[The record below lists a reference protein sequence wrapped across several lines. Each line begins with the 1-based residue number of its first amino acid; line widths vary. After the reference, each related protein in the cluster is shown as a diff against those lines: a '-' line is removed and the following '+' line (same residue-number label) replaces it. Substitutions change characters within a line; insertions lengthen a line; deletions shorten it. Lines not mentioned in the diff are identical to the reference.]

1 MVELGWDNDKAEE
14 EAMATTFDP
23 FRDIGR
29 LLGGAVR
36 NPATAAM
43 PMDLYRKGEQFIAHV
58 DLPGVDPG
66 TVDVEDRTLT
76 IRAERKQDLDDQV
89 QWLSHERPAGTF
101 ARQVTLGYGVALDKI
116 EAEYRDGVLTLTI
129 PVAEEAKPR
138 KISVNHT
145 GNQHAIEGSTS
156 GSGQDDSNE

>member
-1 MVELGWDNDKAEE
+1 
-14 EAMATTFDP
+14 MATTFDP
-23 FRDIGR
+23 FRDIDR

-36 NPATAAM
+36 NPASAAM

-66 TVDVEDRTLT
+66 TVDVDVEDRTLT
-76 IRAERKQDLDDQV
+76 IRAERTQDLDDQV

-129 PVAEEAKPR
+129 PVAEEAKSR
-138 KISVNHT
+138 KISVSHT
-145 GNQHAIEGSTS
+145 GNQHAIEGGSS
-156 GSGQDDSNE
+156 GTNQVEDNK

>member
-1 MVELGWDNDKAEE
+1 
-14 EAMATTFDP
+14 MATTFDP
-23 FRDIGR
+23 FRDIDR

-36 NPATAAM
+36 NPASAAM

-66 TVDVEDRTLT
+66 TVDVDVEDRTLT
-76 IRAERKQDLDDQV
+76 IRAERTQDLDEQV

-116 EAEYRDGVLTLTI
+116 AADYHDGVLTLTI
-129 PVAEEAKPR
+129 PVAEEAKSR

-145 GNQHAIEGSTS
+145 GNQQAIEGVTANT
-156 GSGQDDSNE
+156 GQDGDSN

>member
-1 MVELGWDNDKAEE
+1 
-14 EAMATTFDP
+14 MATTFDP
-23 FRDIGR
+23 LRDLDR
-29 LLGGAVR
+29 LLAGAVR
-36 NPATAAM
+36 NPAASAM
-43 PMDLYRKGEQFIAHV
+43 PMDLYRKGELFIAHV

-66 TVDVEDRTLT
+66 TVDVDVEDRTLT
-76 IRAERKQDLDDQV
+76 IRAERTQDVDDQV
-89 QWLSHERPAGTF
+89 QWFSHERPAGTF

-145 GNQHAIEGSTS
+145 GNPQAIEGASADTS
-156 GSGQDDSNE
+156 QEEHKN